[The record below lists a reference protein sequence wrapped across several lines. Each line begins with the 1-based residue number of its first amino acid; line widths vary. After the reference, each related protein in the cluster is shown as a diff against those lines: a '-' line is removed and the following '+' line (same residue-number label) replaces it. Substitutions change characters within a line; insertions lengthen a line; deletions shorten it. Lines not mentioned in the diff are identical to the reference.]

1 MPELNLLDLPDL
13 AARLAEGLS
22 GPDGKVSASQVQA
35 AIDLLEAGN
44 TLPFIARYR
53 KEATNGLDE
62 HHLRTIEDALLV
74 AKELADRKKTIL
86 KTIESQ
92 GQLTESLKKQIVECH
107 DRQTMEDLY
116 LPYKPKRK
124 TRATVAREKGLQPLA
139 DLLLAQRRTS
149 ESVEK
154 ILQPFVSSEKGVATG
169 QEALA
174 GACDIVAEAWAE
186 QPSLRQWMNERTVR
200 GRVSCKLKR
209 GKKDE
214 AEKFDQWIDHN
225 EPVSRIP
232 SHRFLAMKRGEAE
245 GVLKLS
251 VDIEDDY
258 VLPKLEQRLIE
269 NPGFAFADALKATVH
284 DCYKRLLMPASE
296 SAMLQQLKHKADE
309 EAISVFASNIR
320 ELLLAAP
327 AGPQVTMGIDPGF
340 RTGCKIAVVDGTGRF
355 LENATIYPVP
365 PKNDV
370 AGAEKTVLALLK
382 KHGCGLIAI
391 GNGTASR
398 ETDAFVTTL
407 LKANDLQITKVIVS
421 EAGASVYSA
430 SELAGKEYPDLDL
443 TVRGAISIAHR
454 LQDPLSELVKIDPKT
469 IGVGQYQHDVD
480 QAALRKALDREVASC
495 VNSVGVDV
503 NMASPALLSYV
514 AGIGPTIA
522 NNIVKHRDANGRFH
536 TRQQLLKVAKL
547 GPKAFQQAAGFLRI
561 RDGKQALDN
570 SGVHPESYEVV
581 NRIAKAIQ
589 QPTEK
594 LVGNKQVVS
603 AIDRSQFAEEVG
615 QYTLKDILDELAS
628 PGRDPRAEFKAV
640 TFSDSVH
647 EMSDLQ
653 EGLKLEGVIT
663 NVTHFG
669 AFVDIGVHQD
679 GLIHISQLA
688 DHFVEDPSKEV
699 KVGDIVKVTVM
710 EVDEQRK
717 RISLSRK
724 SQP

>member
-1 MPELNLLDLPDL
+1 MIEFNLLNLPEL
-13 AARLAEGLS
+13 AVRLAKQLSSSEGQ
-22 GPDGKVSASQVQA
+22 VATCQVQA
-35 AIDLLEAGN
+35 ALDLLEEGN

-53 KEATNGLDE
+53 KEATQGLDE
-62 HHLRTIEDALLV
+62 QQLRTIEDGLTL

-86 KTIESQ
+86 KTIDSQ
-92 GQLTESLKKQIVECH
+92 GQLTATLKKQIIDCH
-107 DRQTMEDLY
+107 DKQQLEDLY

-124 TRATVAREKGLQPLA
+124 TRATAAREKGLQPLA
-139 DLLLAQRRTS
+139 DLLIAQGATNGSIDKILAQY
-149 ESVEK
+149 VN
-154 ILQPFVSSEKGVATG
+154 SEKGVTSG
-169 QEALA
+169 QDALA

-186 QPSLRQWMNERTVR
+186 QPALRQWMNDKTTR
-200 GRVSCKLKR
+200 GQVTCKLKR

-214 AEKFDQWIDHN
+214 AEKFEQWIDHN

-232 SHRFLAMKRGEAE
+232 SHRFLAMKRGEAD

-251 VDIEDDY
+251 VDVEEDY
-258 VLPKLEQRLIE
+258 VLPKLEQKLIK
-269 NPGFAFADALKATVH
+269 NPNFAFADALKDTVK

-296 SAMLQQLKHKADE
+296 SATMQQLKQKADV

-320 ELLLAAP
+320 ELLLTAP

-340 RTGCKIAVVDGTGRF
+340 RTGCKIAIVDGTGRF
-355 LENATIYPVP
+355 LENTTIYPVP

-370 AGAEKTVLALLK
+370 AAAEKIVLALLK
-382 KHGCGLIAI
+382 KHDCGLIAI

-398 ETDAFVTTL
+398 ETDAFVTKL

-454 LQDPLSELVKIDPKT
+454 LQDPLSELVKIDPRA

-503 NMASPALLSYV
+503 NMASPALLAYV
-514 AGIGPTIA
+514 AGIGSTIA
-522 NNIVKHRDANGRFH
+522 ENIVKYRDTNGRFT

-547 GPKAFQQAAGFLRI
+547 GPKAYQQAAGFLRI
-561 RDGKQALDN
+561 RNGKHALDN

-581 NRIAKAIQ
+581 NQIAKAIQ
-589 QPTEK
+589 QPVEQ
-594 LVGNKQVVS
+594 LVGNQQVVS
-603 AIDRSQFAEEVG
+603 AIDRSLFSEVVG

-628 PGRDPRAEFKAV
+628 PGRDPRAEFRAV
-640 TFSDSVH
+640 TFSESVH
-647 EMSDLQ
+647 EVSDLK
-653 EGLKLEGVIT
+653 EGMKLEGVIT

-688 DHFVEDPSKEV
+688 DHFVEDPAKEV
-699 KVGDIVKVTVM
+699 KCGDIVKVTVM
-710 EVDEQRK
+710 EVDVQRK

-724 SQP
+724 AQR